1 MGSGAMVLVNIHIGG
16 GQKRGGNYGAGIHGV
31 MSRPLPPCLP
41 SRLSAQQTLPAPTE
55 GGEDDDTAVEGRE
68 GKSIPGG
75 GADDASGSDDDL
87 QVTWEV
93 DSPEAA
99 RDVGVAAGA
108 AGGKPETAESTGGSL
123 REGTSTSSPSTVVSR
138 EGSFR
143 CGESIPPASSSS
155 SSSNSGHNSTSSP
168 VLEDGD
174 GDTVEKTARGYAK
187 PPAERPKG
195 DANRLKSLGW
205 RGETLA
211 SSRLRGMR
219 ERIADRL
226 EAGSDARALL
236 VEILEEDTRKKHDI
250 DLRWDSEAMTTTSGR
265 THLLQGRRIST
276 CNILPT
282 TSSH

>member
-1 MGSGAMVLVNIHIGG
+1 MWILINTIA
-16 GQKRGGNYGAGIHGV
+16 
-31 MSRPLPPCLP
+31 PLHRTTAHTY
-41 SRLSAQQTLPAPTE
+41 SRLLRESARQQGVKLKPGVKLLPCVGCSTAKGFSAPVKKTTECRSTLTVPAE

-143 CGESIPPASSSS
+143 CGAVS
-155 SSSNSGHNSTSSP
+155 
-168 VLEDGD
+168 
-174 GDTVEKTARGYAK
+174 Y
-187 PPAERPKG
+187 
-195 DANRLKSLGW
+195 
-205 RGETLA
+205 
-211 SSRLRGMR
+211 
-219 ERIADRL
+219 
-226 EAGSDARALL
+226 
-236 VEILEEDTRKKHDI
+236 
-250 DLRWDSEAMTTTSGR
+250 
-265 THLLQGRRIST
+265 THLT
-276 CNILPT
+276 LPT
-282 TSSH
+282 TPYV